1 MPAPTAT
8 IVFYS
13 DEILVCLHAES
24 YIAFLRISGVSKDW
38 QDDKVFYYMWYCLLI
53 NFQVGAQLLNEINYF
68 DRTFA

>member
-38 QDDKVFYYMWYCLLI
+38 QDDKVFYYMWYYLPT
-53 NFQVGAQLLNEINYF
+53 N
-68 DRTFA
+68 

>member
-13 DEILVCLHAES
+13 DEILVCLHVES

-38 QDDKVFYYMWYCLLI
+38 QDDKVFYYMWYYLPT
-53 NFQVGAQLLNEINYF
+53 N
-68 DRTFA
+68 